1 MEIDVQ
7 IINFKKKKKKS
18 AFILSLPLAVLGIIP
33 LLYLIPYFLYID
45 VRQQELEIHHLE
57 ETKSTDKDIKELR
70 DKFNNRRT
78 LSIYMFLIISF
89 IIVSF
94 FITLITVIVTGGNL
108 SVPQ

>member
-45 VRQQELEIHHLE
+45 VRQQELEINHLE
-57 ETKSTDKDIKELR
+57 ETKATEEEVKALK
-70 DKFNNRRT
+70 DKFDNRRT